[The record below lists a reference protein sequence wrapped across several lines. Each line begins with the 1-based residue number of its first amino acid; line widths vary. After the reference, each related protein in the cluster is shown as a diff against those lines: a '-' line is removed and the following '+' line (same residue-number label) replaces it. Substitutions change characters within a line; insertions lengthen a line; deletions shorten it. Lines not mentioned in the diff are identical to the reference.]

1 MHRLRDSD
9 FIGARVSRRLG
20 SARRRDETGQA
31 LVEFALVLPLLVLLM
46 GIAFNGWN
54 AMELSIRL
62 TSAARAGAIAAANT
76 IGGDNLQPGQAVS
89 QAQQQAAQ
97 YAAMTAVNAEEGVSA
112 AYQDTDDSKPNYVA
126 INTNSQ
132 DQTTNGP
139 TIGTVTITISPAPA
153 TLIPFVGK
161 ISVTTDATA
170 RYQ

>member
-1 MHRLRDSD
+1 MHRLRDSE
-9 FIGARVSRRLG
+9 FIGTRVSGRLG
-20 SARRRDETGQA
+20 GARRRDDTGQA

-76 IGGDNLQPGQAVS
+76 IGTDNLLPGQAVS
-89 QAQQQAAQ
+89 TAQQLAAQ
-97 YAAMTAVNAEEGVSA
+97 NAAMTAVNAEEGVSA
-112 AYQDTDDSKPNYVA
+112 VYQDTDASHSNYVA
-126 INTNSQ
+126 ILVNPQ

-139 TIGTVTITISPAPA
+139 TIGTVKITISPAPA